1 MKTIKN
7 TSIKNLFRQSQIIT
21 VTLIILVFSLSFFPL
36 SVYLMKSYAHQNLN
50 LMASTLTDSLQ
61 PALVFNDV
69 KTIQEI
75 IAEDTQNYS
84 IRRIYVYDGQD
95 RLIAQSD
102 KLPEMLPK
110 MQYVLDHYFLSKP
123 IQSEVVHKNRVG
135 KIVLYGSSEKILQLI
150 FTFLFS
156 ILLSLFFMLAAVLLT
171 TRSTYR
177 KIIEAIYPLTHT
189 AKLVSQHKAYNLR
202 FPDNNIEEFQNLK
215 NVFNELLIKIQ
226 DSYHFLQYENQ
237 QLSIM
242 VNHDPLTALPN
253 RNFFYQKLLQVFEDE
268 LHRNSTALLFLDN
281 NNFKTINDQYGHL
294 AGDAVLVE
302 MTNRIKQNLRKGDL
316 IARLGG
322 DEFAIMI
329 YSIDNIENI
338 ITIVKSLVDTSVSP
352 MDYEGQGIHFSF
364 SIGIAMSH
372 QATSPEE
379 LISQADQAMYQ
390 AKKSIDKWS
399 LYQSV

>member
-1 MKTIKN
+1 MSTIKN
-7 TSIKNLFRQSQIIT
+7 TSIKNLFRKSQIIT
-21 VTLIILVFSLSFFPL
+21 VILIILVFSLSFFPL

-69 KTIQEI
+69 KTIQDI
-75 IAEDTQNYS
+75 ITQDTQNYS

-110 MQYVLDHYFLSKP
+110 MQYILDGYFLSKP
-123 IQSEVVHKNRVG
+123 IQSEVLHKTRVG

-156 ILLSLFFMLAAVLLT
+156 ILLSLFFMLAAVLLS

-177 KIIEAIYPLTHT
+177 KILEAIYPLTHT
-189 AKLVSQHKAYNLR
+189 AQLVSQHKAYNLR
-202 FPDNNIEEFQNLK
+202 FPPNQIDEFQNLN
-215 NVFNELLIKIQ
+215 NVFNELLTKIQ
-226 DSYHFLQYENQ
+226 DSYRFLQYENQ
-237 QLSIM
+237 QLSILA
-242 VNHDPLTALPN
+242 NHDPLTALPN
-253 RNFFYQKLLQVFEDE
+253 RNFFFQKLLQVFEDG
-268 LHRNSTALLFLDN
+268 RYRDSIALLFLDN
-281 NNFKTINDQYGHL
+281 DNFKTINDQYGHL

-302 MTNRIKQNLRKGDL
+302 MTKRLKQNLRQDDL

-322 DEFAIMI
+322 DEFAILI
-329 YSIDNIENI
+329 YPIDHDQRIM
-338 ITIVKSLVDTSVSP
+338 KLAQDLVDSSAMP
-352 MDYEGQGIHFSF
+352 LDYDGQSISFSF
-364 SIGIAMSH
+364 SLGIALSQ
-372 QATSPEE
+372 QANSPEE

-390 AKKSIDKWS
+390 AKKSVGQWS
-399 LYQSV
+399 VFQK